1 MKLKVS
7 NHLRAGVEH
16 EKVRIEAEMKQEDLR
31 HFSMNSLG
39 WQKRTGPSLVE
50 AMRLWT
56 GYLGLKSR
64 QVIHVDWM
72 FMLASFLSKPGIPS
86 PTSLERTSSAGQSRR
101 HKEGRWCIRVQF
113 NI

>member
-31 HFSMNSLG
+31 PFCMNSSG
-39 WQKRTGPSLVE
+39 WQKRTSPSLVE
-50 AMRLWT
+50 AMWLWM

-64 QVIHVDWM
+64 QVIHVEWM
-72 FMLASFLSKPGIPS
+72 FMLASFLSKQGIAS
-86 PTSLERTSSAGQSRR
+86 PTSLKRTSSAGLGRR
-101 HKEGRWCIRVQF
+101 HKEGRWCIRVQL